1 MAYRSS
7 VAQLVDNLTQEQVD
21 EIVAKA
27 RSIVDMVEGVDN
39 GTELE
44 HDPEQ

>member
-7 VAQLVDNLTQEQVD
+7 VAQLVDNLTEEQVS

-27 RSIVDMVEGVDN
+27 RSIVDMVEGVDYD
-39 GTELE
+39 TELK
-44 HDPEQ
+44 HDTE